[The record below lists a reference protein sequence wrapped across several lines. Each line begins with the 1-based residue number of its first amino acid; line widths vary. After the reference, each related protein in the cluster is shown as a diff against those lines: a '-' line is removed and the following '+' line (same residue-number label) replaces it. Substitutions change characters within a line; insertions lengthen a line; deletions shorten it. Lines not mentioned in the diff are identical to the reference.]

1 MRRRSMDTNFP
12 TLDQLAT
19 ALGAGRVTSRQLTE
33 DCLARIAD
41 PAGQGPHAFIAVNP
55 DKALAMAE
63 AQDKLRKADA
73 VSSRYA
79 GIPISVKDLFDITGE
94 VTTAGS

>member
-1 MRRRSMDTNFP
+1 MDPNAP

-19 ALGAGRVTSRQLTE
+19 ALAAGRITSRQLTE

-41 PAGQGPHAFIAVNP
+41 PSGQGRHAFISVNP

-63 AQDKLRKADA
+63 AQDRLRKAA
-73 VSSRYA
+73 AAPSRYER
-79 GIPISVKDLFDITGE
+79 L
-94 VTTAGS
+94 TAARLRRHCVP